1 MDSFADVLR
10 DYLNEL
16 SDLRQRGASEDSIRD
31 AFLRFLRAAF
41 PRLQQADPIL
51 LEKHIPG
58 MRVRRGFAD
67 ALYADL
73 IFECKKRLEEHSRAD
88 LPPFYGPGAVRVG
101 STVTDGS
108 SGRRSAAESAR
119 GAIAPNSAGVRYPN
133 EL

>member
-1 MDSFADVLR
+1 MKPVSRDHRHRLLISGDELR
-10 DYLNEL
+10 EL
-16 SDLRQRGASEDSIRD
+16 KRHTGAMAE
-31 AFLRFLRAAF
+31 AFGLDRKIENYKGSRPITPLPLGFGLPDGCDR
-41 PRLQQADPIL
+41 PRP
-51 LEKHIPG
+51 
-58 MRVRRGFAD
+58 
-67 ALYADL
+67 
-73 IFECKKRLEEHSRAD
+73 D